1 MVSIDIERAEKLLKS
16 AQDLFEQG
24 DIYGV
29 AGLAYQAFESAT
41 IALLKKMN
49 GYDRKSHF
57 SRRKR
62 AKEILKRYRDE
73 IDIIWEIR
81 NIDFY
86 GNIVVG
92 DEKREIE
99 KDEVEKCLDIIRE
112 MIEEIKEFLKNEKS

>member
-73 IDIIWEIR
+73 IDIIWELR

-92 DEKREIE
+92 EGKREIK

-112 MIEEIKEFLKNEKS
+112 MIDEIKEFLKNEKS